1 MTYVMRYPQIA
12 AALTAALADDP
23 YYIRLRQIAGESDA
37 ALAWYMDY
45 SMVEAETYGR
55 LHLTPDG
62 THGAAVWSVPLDPA
76 RAAEKKTAK
85 HAFLH
90 NHLGDAGLAYY
101 ATTGDAMAGLTG
113 TVVPAG
119 SWYLSI
125 LGVAPEQQGRGLGR
139 TLLAPVLAQTDALGI
154 ATYLETFT
162 PENIPFYA
170 RLGYAAAGTFHE
182 PTVGAEYT
190 VMVRLAGG

>member
-1 MTYVMRYPQIA
+1 MPYPMHYPHIA
-12 AALTAALADDP
+12 AALVAALADDP
-23 YYIRLRQIAGESDA
+23 YYIRLKQLAGESDA
-37 ALAWYMDY
+37 ALARYMDY

-55 LHLTPDG
+55 LHRTPEG
-62 THGAAVWSVPLDPA
+62 THGAAVWSIPLEPE
-76 RAAEKKTAK
+76 RAAEKKAAK

-90 NHLGDAGLAYY
+90 DHLGDAGLAYY
-101 ATTGDAMAGLTG
+101 ATTGDAMARLTG

-139 TLLAPVLAQTDALGI
+139 ALLAPVLAQADALGV

-162 PENIPFYA
+162 PENMPFYA
-170 RLGYAAAGTFHE
+170 RLGYTAAGTFRE
-182 PTVGAEYT
+182 PITDADYT
-190 VMVRLAGG
+190 VMLRLAGG